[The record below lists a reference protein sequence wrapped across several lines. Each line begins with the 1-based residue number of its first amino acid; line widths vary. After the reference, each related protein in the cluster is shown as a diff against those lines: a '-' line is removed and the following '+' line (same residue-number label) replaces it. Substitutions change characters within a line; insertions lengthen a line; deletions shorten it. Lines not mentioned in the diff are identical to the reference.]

1 MAESQPQHTPKEPH
15 PWADLP
21 SDKVLDILAYELYGP
36 ISVIGNEVD
45 RLSNGTFEDE
55 ELPELIEQLQESI
68 NQLSKIVVTL
78 KRYTKADP
86 DLTTNI
92 IPPATPKD
100 T

>member
-1 MAESQPQHTPKEPH
+1 MSETQHQRTPKEPH
-15 PWADLP
+15 PWADLS

-36 ISVIGNEVD
+36 ISVLGNEVD
-45 RLSNGTFEDE
+45 RLSNGTFKDE

-78 KRYTKADP
+78 KRYTKEDQEHDTATNS
-86 DLTTNI
+86 TT
-92 IPPATPKD
+92 TED

>member
-1 MAESQPQHTPKEPH
+1 MAETQHQHTPKEPH

-36 ISVIGNEVD
+36 ISVLGNEVD
-45 RLSNGTFEDE
+45 RLSNGTFKDE
-55 ELPELIEQLQESI
+55 ELPELIEQLQESV

-78 KRYTKADP
+78 KRYTKEEQEP
-86 DLTTNI
+86 DTDAAPKTT
-92 IPPATPKD
+92 KD